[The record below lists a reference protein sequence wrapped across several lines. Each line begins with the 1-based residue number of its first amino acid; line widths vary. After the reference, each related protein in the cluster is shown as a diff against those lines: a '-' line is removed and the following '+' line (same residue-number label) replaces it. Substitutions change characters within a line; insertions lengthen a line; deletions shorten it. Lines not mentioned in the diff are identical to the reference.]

1 MSEITYCK
9 TNHQRTTT
17 RLTSE
22 FFVTLPSSSSIIQ
35 QQDGSIHFNTQNEL
49 IDVTLSVLQQCIF

>member
-9 TNHQRTTT
+9 TNHQSTTT
-17 RLTSE
+17 RLNLE
-22 FFVTLPSSSSIIQ
+22 FFVTVPSSSSIIQ

-49 IDVTLSVLQQCIF
+49 IDVTL